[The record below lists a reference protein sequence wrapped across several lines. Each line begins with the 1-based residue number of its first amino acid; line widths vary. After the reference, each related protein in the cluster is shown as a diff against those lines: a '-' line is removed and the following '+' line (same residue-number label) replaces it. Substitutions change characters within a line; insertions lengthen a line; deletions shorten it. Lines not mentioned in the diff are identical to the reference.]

1 MLSYPP
7 HPTTLTS
14 QQTIVDLSGCE
25 LSAAELLPMIRGKT
39 LLDQHLTLTL
49 TLTLILTLTL
59 TLA

>member
-49 TLTLILTLTL
+49 
-59 TLA
+59 